1 MFQKRSLTAADGAE
15 LHALIEEMP
24 DSDWRAVGI
33 VRLDNKSEVQ
43 QQPVGI
49 EMFPTEAEARAWVDC
64 AAKAKGFKSCKLRVI
79 RVSSLKGPNPMPQGP
94 SQSRS
99 SI

>member
-49 EMFPTEAEARAWVDC
+49 EMFPCRSRKSHPVRIRA
-64 AAKAKGFKSCKLRVI
+64 
-79 RVSSLKGPNPMPQGP
+79 
-94 SQSRS
+94 RS
-99 SI
+99 SSCATLALVQTDSEPDPP

>member
-49 EMFPTEAEARAWVDC
+49 EMAEARAWVDC